1 MNRSADQ
8 RAAAESLVASIT
20 DSVRAWS
27 ESDPHDPGVTVLE
40 VLAYAADAL
49 SAYQDR
55 AAGEAYLGAGRR
67 LSQLRVECDGER
79 WLEVASLDE
88 SGPDDRHYV
97 VSSGEDGATIIRFG
111 DGEHGRRPATGAA
124 LRVAYRRGSGF
135 TSVLLQEGRVVIDA
149 DWNAPAEPA
158 QPAEPAEAGEPAE
171 PGEPA
176 LCGVYRA
183 RVLDA
188 TDPTGKGRLQV
199 QIPAVSGSSPG
210 WAVRSAPAAASADLP
225 AVGDLVWVAFEAC
238 DPNYPVWLGRLVP

>member
-1 MNRSADQ
+1 MKRPADD

-20 DSVRAWS
+20 ASVRAWS
-27 ESDPHDPGVTVLE
+27 ESDSHDPGVTLLE

-55 AAGEAYLGAGRR
+55 VAGEASIGTGRR

-79 WLEVASLDE
+79 WLEVASLDG
-88 SGPDDRHYV
+88 SGPDDPHYV
-97 VSSGEDGATIIRFG
+97 VSAAEDGATIIQFG
-111 DGEHGRRPATGAA
+111 DGEHGRRPASDGT
-124 LRVAYRRGSGF
+124 LQVAYRRGSGF
-135 TSVLLQEGRVVIDA
+135 TSVLVQEGRVVIDA

-158 QPAEPAEAGEPAE
+158 
-171 PGEPA
+171 
-176 LCGVYRA
+176 LCGIYRA

-188 TDPTGKGRLQV
+188 SDPTGKGRLQV
-199 QIPAVSGSSPG
+199 QIPAVSGSPSG
-210 WAVRSAPAAASADLP
+210 WAARCVPAGASADLP